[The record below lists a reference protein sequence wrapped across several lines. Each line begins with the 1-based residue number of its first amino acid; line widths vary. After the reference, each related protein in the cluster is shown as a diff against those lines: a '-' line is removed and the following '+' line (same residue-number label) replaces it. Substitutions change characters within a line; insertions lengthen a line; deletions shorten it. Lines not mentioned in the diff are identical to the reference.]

1 MLGEMRFLTS
11 IASAASLFLAGNT
24 SALAHDGLENETEVR
39 VLKDRIEVTV
49 RSSLLFAWK
58 LLGKDAPRDAGEASR
73 EKAKP
78 RLKELAAGLV
88 GMTSAGNTLKLRSA
102 DCVFELDEHAAFM
115 LVYEMPAG
123 SPEIQFKAA
132 FFKILGGLE
141 EGSFRLLD
149 LTLDP
154 LKRDAEPL
162 ARKRLHRAD
171 DSFAFACTAQGV
183 RVGVAK
189 PAPASPPAKA
199 PAR

>member
-1 MLGEMRFLTS
+1 MPKEMRFLTS
-11 IASAASLFLAGNT
+11 IAAAALLLLAGNT

-88 GMTSAGNTLKLRSA
+88 GMSTGGKPLTLRSA
-102 DCVFELDEHAAFM
+102 GCVFELDEHAAFT

-132 FFKILGGLE
+132 FFKTLGGLE
-141 EGSFRLLD
+141 EGSFRLID
-149 LTLDP
+149 LTQDP

-171 DSFAFACTAQGV
+171 DSFTFARTTQGV
-183 RVGVAK
+183 RVSVTK
-189 PAPASPPAKA
+189 PAPAKV